1 MNYRTILLATAAVMF
16 AGAAN
21 AEDITAPMY
30 LPGAGKVLSNTSLRM
45 ENFFLK
51 QNHLISKQFAFV
63 LCKVISF

>member
-30 LPGAGKVLSNTSLRM
+30 LPGAERYCQTLPCSMSAPR
-45 ENFFLK
+45 
-51 QNHLISKQFAFV
+51 
-63 LCKVISF
+63 

>member
-30 LPGAGKVLSNTSLRM
+30 LPRGKGIVKH
-45 ENFFLK
+45 FP
-51 QNHLISKQFAFV
+51 AV
-63 LCKVISF
+63 

>member
-30 LPGAGKVLSNTSLRM
+30 LPGAGKVLSNH
-45 ENFFLK
+45 FP
-51 QNHLISKQFAFV
+51 AV
-63 LCKVISF
+63 